1 MDTLKAELA
10 EFQAPKDL
18 KPVLAAPG
26 PCLSVYIPLS
36 SLPVN
41 QSSKANALEWKEML
55 RSLEPKIEQYGSEG
69 RKLLEGISDFNAI
82 WPNQEPHGRSI
93 GVLRSPDVFLVTWV
107 EQLIRRRAVMGP
119 RFYIRPLLPD
129 VTRDRAFYL
138 LALSKKNVR
147 MLRCTSRT
155 ADEIAFPP
163 GVVTNQDEYMNTAKP
178 DHVRDNRATP
188 GPSAGSSSGIV
199 FGFGSVNDTEARDEY
214 VAQFFRQIDRGINE
228 ILRGKT
234 EPLVLCGVESEL
246 PIYRSINSYPHL
258 AEESVPGAP
267 NSLKSGEMHARALEA
282 MARCYEHEVDEALSE
297 YNHKVGSGASNRI
310 KEVVKAA
317 HDGRVLKL
325 VVSDSLETTGAF
337 NEATYTV
344 KGRETGTAEDEDL
357 VNDAVVQTILHAG
370 QVLVARN
377 GKMPNGTP
385 VAAIFRF
392 SSAASR

>member
-10 EFQAPKDL
+10 EFQTLKDL
-18 KPVLAAPG
+18 KPILATQG
-26 PCLSVYIPLS
+26 PCLSAYIPLS
-36 SLPVN
+36 SAPLN
-41 QSSKANALEWKEML
+41 QALKANALEWKEVL
-55 RSLEPKIEQYGSEG
+55 RSLEPKIEQYGAEG

-107 EQLIRRRAVMGP
+107 EQVTRRRAVLGP

-129 VTRDRAFYL
+129 VTRDPAFYL

-155 ADEIAFPP
+155 ADEIGFPA
-163 GVVTNQDEYMNTAKP
+163 GVATNYDEYMNTAKP

-199 FGFGSVNDTEARDEY
+199 FGFGSVSDTEARDEY

-258 AEESVPGAP
+258 AEESVQGAP

-282 MARCYEHEVDEALSE
+282 INRCYEHEVDEALSE
-297 YNHKVGSGASNRI
+297 YNHKVGGGASNRI

-344 KGRETGTAEDEDL
+344 KGRETGTPEDEDL

-370 QVLVARN
+370 QVLVAPN

-385 VAAIFRF
+385 VAAIYRF